1 MPSTQLPWLYLFAA
15 GLFEIA
21 WAISMKY
28 SNGLTRPLP
37 TALTFGFG
45 FVSFYLLSLATEKL
59 PIGTSYAVWTGIGAV
74 GTAFLGMVLFSESHH
89 WLRLASI
96 LLVLGGIVGLRL
108 TATS

>member
-1 MPSTQLPWLYLFAA
+1 MASVQLPWLYLFAA

-21 WAISMKY
+21 WAIAMKY

-37 TALTFGFG
+37 TALTFGLG

-59 PIGTSYAVWTGIGAV
+59 PIGTSYAIWTGIGAV
-74 GTAFLGMVLFSESHH
+74 GTAILGMVLFAESYH

-96 LLVLGGIVGLRL
+96 LLVVAGIVGLRL
-108 TATS
+108 TTAP